1 MSKVEQVESELRKLS
16 PAELQ
21 QVRDW
26 LEDFVEDQMK
36 FTPEFES
43 SIRKSEL
50 EMKSGQRPR
59 VHRP

>member
-16 PAELQ
+16 PTELQ

-43 SIRKSEL
+43 GIRQSEV
-50 EMKSGQRPR
+50 EMKSSQRPR
-59 VHRP
+59 VRRP